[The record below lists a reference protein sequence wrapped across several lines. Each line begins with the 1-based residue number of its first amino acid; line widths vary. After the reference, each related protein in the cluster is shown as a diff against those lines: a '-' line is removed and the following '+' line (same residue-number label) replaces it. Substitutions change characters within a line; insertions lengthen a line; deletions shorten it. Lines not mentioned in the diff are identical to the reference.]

1 MSDYANR
8 NFLIRQKDGRKQESP
23 DGETCGRM
31 GVNRNRRMRKHA
43 VVHYGGLKSCDSMKQ
58 RRRGDCARREHN
70 VPLGQGLD

>member
-8 NFLIRQKDGRKQESP
+8 NFLIRQQDGRKQESP
-23 DGETCGRM
+23 DEETCGCSD
-31 GVNRNRRMRKHA
+31 GRKHA

-58 RRRGDCARREHN
+58 WRRGDCARREHN